1 MRMQPRPWRI
11 CVRSSP
17 KPPRRWPRPS
27 RRWTSRS
34 HVPSS
39 GSARRNSSCR
49 RKSKGGRSSVSSI
62 EAKGLSR
69 SRPSGP
75 RMEDLA
81 RLEATHQELCNP
93 TVDRVPGLGTLPPLE
108 RARPFELSAENLA
121 AFRVETPKD
130 PTTLP
135 AMLKVGPE
143 AVAFYVSFR
152 LAPEAWGV
160 YIRQGG
166 LRALKEEY
174 HRIIWRDLGKYAD
187 QNVDDIADKV
197 ETTLVLDYLLSH
209 NRIHYLVDRWAATQE
224 SGDGKVRYGPYQ
236 ATWYSAPP
244 KPAMVPED
252 VGNLEEALAN
262 MEAFRQYIN
271 PSYAEGVAKPVE
283 GRLDERN
290 VNEWKAFFIGGPLAV
305 AIANVFSR
313 QPPGWEEFVRFL
325 NRKTSVGAANYLR
338 IQYSYNPEMLE
349 RGQKELTQRLSGSKE
364 SSNLFKAEAPDRSEE
379 HT

>member
-1 MRMQPRPWRI
+1 MRMEPRPWRI

-75 RMEDLA
+75 RMEDLSRFA
-81 RLEATHQELCNP
+81 ASHPEHCNP
-93 TVDRVPGLGTLPPLE
+93 SVVRVPGLGTLPPLE
-108 RARPFELSAENLA
+108 GARPFELSAENLA

-130 PTTLP
+130 PSTLP

-166 LRALKEEY
+166 LRALKEAY
-174 HRIIWRDLGKYAD
+174 HRIPVTARGTHAD
-187 QNVDDIADKV
+187 HTPDAIEEQA
-197 ETTLVLDYLLSH
+197 ERTGVL
-209 NRIHYLVDRWAATQE
+209 T
-224 SGDGKVRYGPYQ
+224 
-236 ATWYSAPP
+236 
-244 KPAMVPED
+244 
-252 VGNLEEALAN
+252 
-262 MEAFRQYIN
+262 
-271 PSYAEGVAKPVE
+271 
-283 GRLDERN
+283 
-290 VNEWKAFFIGGPLAV
+290 
-305 AIANVFSR
+305 
-313 QPPGWEEFVRFL
+313 
-325 NRKTSVGAANYLR
+325 
-338 IQYSYNPEMLE
+338 
-349 RGQKELTQRLSGSKE
+349 
-364 SSNLFKAEAPDRSEE
+364 
-379 HT
+379 

>member
-1 MRMQPRPWRI
+1 
-11 CVRSSP
+11 
-17 KPPRRWPRPS
+17 
-27 RRWTSRS
+27 
-34 HVPSS
+34 
-39 GSARRNSSCR
+39 
-49 RKSKGGRSSVSSI
+49 
-62 EAKGLSR
+62 
-69 SRPSGP
+69 
-75 RMEDLA
+75 MEDLSRFA
-81 RLEATHQELCNP
+81 ASHPELCNP
-93 TVDRVPGLGTLPPLE
+93 SVVRVPGLGTLPPLE
-108 RARPFELSAENLA
+108 GARPFELSAENLA

-130 PTTLP
+130 PSTLP

-209 NRIHYLVDRWAATQE
+209 NRIHYLVDRWAAAQE

-236 ATWYSAPP
+236 TTWYSAPP

-271 PSYAEGVAKPVE
+271 PSYAEGVAKLVE

-290 VNEWKAFFIGGPLAV
+290 VNEWKAFFIGGRFAV
-305 AIANVFSR
+305 EMANVFSR
-313 QPPGWEEFVRFL
+313 QPPGWKDFVRFL
-325 NRKTSVGAANYLR
+325 NRKTSVGATNYVR

-349 RGQKELTQRLSGSKE
+349 RGQKELTKRIGGPE
-364 SSNLFKAEAPDRSEE
+364 AVPNLFTVESPDFPPVFLL
-379 HT
+379 